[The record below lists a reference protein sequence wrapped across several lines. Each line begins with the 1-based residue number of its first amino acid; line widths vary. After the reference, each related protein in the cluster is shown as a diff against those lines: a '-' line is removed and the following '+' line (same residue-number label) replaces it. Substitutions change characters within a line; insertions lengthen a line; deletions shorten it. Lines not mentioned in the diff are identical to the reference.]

1 MPLYDRPLS
10 HIMAEEPLSE
20 LPTTFSSTEMI
31 EWVQAKYP
39 LFKDST
45 IRAHL
50 RSMAANDPNKRHHNS
65 PRRDVFF
72 KIDRSHYRL
81 YDADRDGLFDEMGR
95 LLTGEEDES
104 DDAGEAYD
112 GPPEDMA
119 FALEL
124 HLEEFMEANWQQ
136 IDFGASLELYKDSS
150 GRSGRQFT
158 TSVGTIDFLCQDPE
172 SGDFVVIE
180 LKKGRPSDK
189 VLGQCQRYM
198 GWVKKNL
205 AGADK
210 EVRGLIIAPEPDDRL
225 AYALSVA
232 PNIHLRCY
240 KVDFALFTPP
250 SEESA

>member
-50 RSMAANDPNKRHHNS
+50 RSMAANAPNTRNHNS

-112 GPPEDMA
+112 GPPEDIA
-119 FALEL
+119 FAL
-124 HLEEFMEANWQQ
+124 
-136 IDFGASLELYKDSS
+136 
-150 GRSGRQFT
+150 
-158 TSVGTIDFLCQDPE
+158 
-172 SGDFVVIE
+172 
-180 LKKGRPSDK
+180 
-189 VLGQCQRYM
+189 
-198 GWVKKNL
+198 
-205 AGADK
+205 
-210 EVRGLIIAPEPDDRL
+210 
-225 AYALSVA
+225 
-232 PNIHLRCY
+232 
-240 KVDFALFTPP
+240 
-250 SEESA
+250 